1 MGVSY
6 DDNYLKYSL
15 NGKAFSLNIHN
26 IILDVPTIVETLL
39 KKATKNT
46 FKHKK
51 NYVDLLLNY
60 LMKITY
66 SILSESNNSL
76 I

>member
-15 NGKAFSLNIHN
+15 NGKAFSSNIHN

-51 NYVDLLLNY
+51 N
-60 LMKITY
+60 
-66 SILSESNNSL
+66 
-76 I
+76 